1 MRALVALA
9 AAAALAADVVCGF
22 AGSDRIDV
30 RGGGTD
36 TVFCGPGRDTMLAD
50 AGDRIAHDC
59 ERVVG

>member
-1 MRALVALA
+1 
-9 AAAALAADVVCGF
+9 VCGF

-36 TVFCGPGRDTMLAD
+36 TVFCGPGRYTVLAD